1 MNCHV
6 AGHPPSYFWGNIMN
20 LPNPEYITIL
30 LSCAGGLGTF
40 LSLVW
45 VKAVR
50 PLIVLMNN
58 QELVG
63 KAVSDIKKEL
73 TTNGGNSLKDTII
86 DLKATC
92 NRMEIRQKIIEQRT
106 KAALHY
112 SMVALFET
120 DNNGRIMWTNENFCQ
135 LTDNKLQ
142 NAEGYD
148 WISYVDE
155 DDREDFLNE
164 FKSCLS
170 MNRKFARITKTS
182 DGKFVK
188 MLGFPYKLNESE
200 QGGFLVSVSEIKEV

>member
-1 MNCHV
+1 
-6 AGHPPSYFWGNIMN
+6 MN

-50 PLIVLMNN
+50 PLIVLMKN
-58 QELVG
+58 QDLVG

-73 TTNGGNSLKDTII
+73 TTNGGNSLKDAII

-92 NRMEIRQKIIEQRT
+92 NRMEVRQKIIEQRT

-120 DNNGRIMWTNENFCQ
+120 DTHGRITWTNENFCQ

-142 NAEGYD
+142 NAEGFD
-148 WISYVDE
+148 WISYVNE
-155 DDREDFLNE
+155 DDREDFLHE

-170 MNRKFARITKTS
+170 MNRKFVRITKTS
-182 DGKFVK
+182 DGKFVR